1 MTVLLGCEWYGVV
14 QVPAAGMAASG
25 FLRLTWSVPGL
36 TELLSPAQIPA
47 PLGSSRHSSVTGS
60 ALVSPSTSSSRGSFS
75 PLDPCF
81 VMFSSSPLSRVI
93 GEDMVEFLSTT
104 TSECT
109 CNLKYLKQRANTC
122 VCTYSAIYLY
132 EIMYSGLSPWSSQH
146 PEVSAALNHHL
157 TNWHHEVRKQKVT
170 FFVIRMD
177 NWSQLLFSAWCNY
190 SPMP

>member
-1 MTVLLGCEWYGVV
+1 MISANVCVV
-14 QVPAAGMAASG
+14 WTWFYDISSIRSLIVGFAFMGLITWGESVDSAPWLRVIRRCSGPGSWPGMAASG

-60 ALVSPSTSSSRGSFS
+60 AMVSPSTSSSRGSFS

-81 VMFSSSPLSRVI
+81 AMVSSSPLPRVI

-109 CNLKYLKQRANTC
+109 RNLKYLKQRANTC
-122 VCTYSAIYLY
+122 VCTYSATYLPLGAGIQFIWSKVSNS
-132 EIMYSGLSPWSSQH
+132 EIK
-146 PEVSAALNHHL
+146 N
-157 TNWHHEVRKQKVT
+157 
-170 FFVIRMD
+170 
-177 NWSQLLFSAWCNY
+177 LFH
-190 SPMP
+190 